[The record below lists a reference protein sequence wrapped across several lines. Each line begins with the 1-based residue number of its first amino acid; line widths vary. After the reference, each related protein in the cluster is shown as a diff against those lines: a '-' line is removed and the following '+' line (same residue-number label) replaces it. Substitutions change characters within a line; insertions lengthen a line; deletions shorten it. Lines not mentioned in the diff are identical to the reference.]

1 MFSLF
6 KTRSFVDPQ
15 LGELLRRRGRW
26 RGTVTLDGAGVRLVL
41 SGSRTAPDRSALEL
55 ARTLGSRYPAWQ
67 GSIGRALY
75 EHFEPYAEAIRAGE
89 AAPPGSRPPRIER
102 PADVW
107 PHTKV
112 EFVQVTPLG
121 GRLTV
126 EIGYRVAW
134 DEEHTLGARFRDD
147 KLLELNGSVGTP

>member
-1 MFSLF
+1 MFGLF
-6 KTRSFVDPQ
+6 QTPSFVDPH

-26 RGTVTLDGAGVRLVL
+26 RGTVTLDGVGVRLVL
-41 SGSRTAPDRSALEL
+41 SGSRSAPDRRALEI
-55 ARTLGSRYPAWQ
+55 ARSLGSRYASWQ

-75 EHFEPYAEAIRAGE
+75 EHFEPYGEAVRAGE
-89 AAPPGSRPPRIER
+89 LGAPGSGLPRIER

-147 KLLELNGSVGTP
+147 KLLELNGSVRTP